1 MILSDISVKRPVFAS
16 VVSILLVVLG
26 IVAFFRLSV
35 REYPDID
42 PPVVS
47 IETGYRGASAAVIES
62 RITQPIEDRI
72 SGIDGVESMT
82 SRSSDGRSNV
92 TIEFSASRDIDAA
105 ANDVRDRI
113 SGVLGNL
120 PIEADPP
127 EIRKVDADD
136 QPIVW
141 VVMTSQQLS
150 RTQLSDYADR
160 FIVDRFGAIE
170 GVARVQ
176 IGGDSRPAM
185 RIWLSRTRLAAFGLT
200 PGDIEAALRRQN
212 VELPAGRVESVSQNL
227 TVRVDRAYQTVDDF
241 AAMVVRRGADG
252 YLVRLG
258 DVARVEKGLQNP
270 YSLFRSDGQTAVG
283 MGVVRQSGANT
294 LEVATAIKAEL
305 ADIRKALPAGVTIR
319 IGGDSSQFI
328 AAAIENVWVTLAEAA
343 ILVVL
348 VIYAFLGSAR
358 ATVIP
363 AITVPICLTATFI
376 VLWAFG
382 LSINL
387 LTLLALV
394 LAIGLVVDDAIVVLE
409 NIHYR
414 IEKGETPLVASYRGA
429 RQVAFAVVA
438 TTAVVCAVFVP
449 VMFISG
455 NTGMLFRE
463 LGAAMIG
470 SVAVSGFIALTLT
483 PMLCSRFLKSDDSHN
498 RFTRW
503 VDGKFD
509 SLGRTYRSL
518 LMRVIYRPFLVGA
531 SAILFVV
538 GCLGVGSTLKSELAP
553 EEDVGNFQVI
563 VTAAVGTGYDRLV
576 VYMNEVET
584 ALLKLAKSGDIRT
597 LMVRAPNSFGA
608 SEDFSGG
615 RVTVFL
621 PAWADRDKSTRDVL
635 EASQKALRGMA
646 TVRVSASVSSGL
658 SRGRGQPIQFVIAGD
673 TYEELARARD
683 KLLAA
688 AEDNPGIVDLDADYK
703 ETKPQVL
710 IDVDTV
716 RAGDLGVSLTEIG
729 ATLETMMGSKRVT
742 TYVDRGEEYY
752 VVLQAERSDR
762 VTPQDLNGVYVR
774 SNRSDQLVPLSNVV
788 ALRSYADAGEL
799 GRYDKLRAITIGG
812 GLAPGYT
819 LGEALTWLEAEAAGI
834 PEITQVGYKGESLA
848 YRQTGNAIYITFAMT
863 ILIVYL
869 VLSAQFESFVHPSV
883 IVLTV
888 PLAVGG
894 GLLGLFVMGGTL
906 NIYSQIGI
914 VMLVGLAAK
923 NGILIVEFANQL
935 RDDGQDITD
944 AVVEAANRRLRPILM
959 TSIATVAG
967 AIPLM
972 LSEGAG
978 AAARSAIGTVVVWG
992 VSIATI
998 LTLFVIPT
1006 FYNKLARRTG
1016 SPNAVARRLER
1027 EIGDTAPQAAE

>member
-1 MILSDISVKRPVFAS
+1 MILSDISVRRPVFAA

-47 IETGYRGASAAVIES
+47 VETNYRGASAAVVES

-72 SGIDGVESMT
+72 SGIEGVESLT

-92 TIEFSASRDIDAA
+92 TIEFSASRNIDAA
-105 ANDVRDRI
+105 ANDVRDRV
-113 SGVLGNL
+113 SGVLGSL
-120 PIEADPP
+120 PEEADPP

-136 QPIVW
+136 QPIIW
-141 VVMTSQQLS
+141 LVMTSNTWS
-150 RTQLSDYADR
+150 KAQLSDYADR
-160 FIVDRFGAIE
+160 FLVDRFGAID

-176 IGGDSRPAM
+176 VGGDARPAM
-185 RIWLSRTRLAAFGLT
+185 RVWLSRARLAAFELT

-212 VELPAGRVESVSQNL
+212 VELPAGRVESASQNL
-227 TVRVDRAYQTVDDF
+227 TVRVDRSYKTVADF
-241 AAMVVRRGADG
+241 SGLILRRGADG

-258 DVARVEKGLQNP
+258 DVARIEQATENP
-270 YSLFRSDGQTAVG
+270 YSLFRSNGQTAVG

-294 LEVATAIKAEL
+294 LEVAATVKAEL
-305 ADIRKALPAGVTIR
+305 ADIRRTLPKDVTIR
-319 IGGDSSQFI
+319 LGTDSSQFI
-328 AAAIENVWVTLAEAA
+328 AAAIDNVWRTLAEAA
-343 ILVVL
+343 ALVVL

-358 ATVIP
+358 ATMIP
-363 AITVPICLTATFI
+363 AITVPICLIATFI
-376 VLWAFG
+376 VLWIFG

-414 IEKGETPLVASYRGA
+414 IEQGETPLVAAYRGA
-429 RQVAFAVVA
+429 RQVAFAVIA
-438 TTAVVCAVFVP
+438 TTVVVCAVFVP

-463 LGAAMIG
+463 LAAAMIG
-470 SVAVSGFIALTLT
+470 AVALSGFIALTLT
-483 PMLCSRFLKSDDSHN
+483 PMLCSRFLKRDDSQN
-498 RFTRW
+498 GFTHW
-503 VDGKFD
+503 VDQKFEI
-509 SLGRTYRSL
+509 LGARYRMVL
-518 LMRVIYRPFLVGA
+518 VRIIYRPMLVGGA
-531 SAILFVV
+531 AMLFVL

-553 EEDVGNFQVI
+553 EEDVGNFQII
-563 VTAAVGTGYDRLV
+563 VNAAVGTGYDRLV
-576 VYMNEVET
+576 VYMREVEA
-584 ALLKLAKSGDIRT
+584 ALMKKVDKGDIRAI
-597 LMVRAPNSFGA
+597 MVRAPNSFGA
-608 SEDFSGG
+608 SEDFSSG

-621 PAWADRDKSTRDVL
+621 PAWADRDQSTRDVL
-635 EASQKALRGMA
+635 EATQKTLRGLPA
-646 TVRVSASVSSGL
+646 VRVSATISSGL

-673 TYEELARARD
+673 TYEDLARARD

-688 AEDNPGIVDLDADYK
+688 ADDNPGLVDLDADYK

-710 IDVDTV
+710 IDVDTA
-716 RAGDLGVSLTEIG
+716 RAGDLGVSLSEIG

-752 VVLQAERSDR
+752 VVLQAEKADR
-762 VTPQDLNGVYVR
+762 VTPADLNGVYVR
-774 SNRSDQLVPLSNVV
+774 SNRGAQLIPLSNVV
-788 ALRSYADAGEL
+788 KLRNYADAGEL
-799 GRYDKLRAITIGG
+799 GRYNKLRAITIGG
-812 GLAPGYT
+812 GLAPGYS
-819 LGEALTWLEAEAAGI
+819 LGEALTWLETEAAGI

-848 YRQTGNAIYITFAMT
+848 YRQAGNAIFGILGMT

-869 VLSAQFESFVHPSV
+869 VLAAQFESFVHPAV

-935 RDDGQDITD
+935 RDEGEAIAD
-944 AVVEAANRRLRPILM
+944 AVIEAASRRLRPILM

-972 LSEGAG
+972 LSDGAG
-978 AAARSAIGTVVVWG
+978 AAARAAIGTVVVWG

-1006 FYNKLARRTG
+1006 FYNRLARRTG
-1016 SPNAVARRLER
+1016 SPNAVTRRLES
-1027 EIGDTAPQAAE
+1027 EMGSPTTEVTK

>member
-1 MILSDISVKRPVFAS
+1 MILSDISVKRPVFAA

-47 IETGYRGASAAVIES
+47 VETNYRGASASVVES

-72 SGIDGVESMT
+72 SGIEGVESLT

-92 TIEFSASRDIDAA
+92 TIEFSASRNIDAA
-105 ANDVRDRI
+105 ANDVRDRV

-120 PIEADPP
+120 PEEADPP

-136 QPIVW
+136 QPIIW
-141 VVMTSQQLS
+141 LVMTSTKLS
-150 RTQLSDYADR
+150 KAQLSDYADR
-160 FIVDRFGAIE
+160 FLVDRFGAID

-176 IGGDSRPAM
+176 VGGDARPAM
-185 RIWLSRTRLAAFGLT
+185 RVWLSRTRLAAFELT

-227 TVRVDRAYQTVDDF
+227 TVRVDRSYQTVADF
-241 AAMVVRRGADG
+241 SGLVIRRGADG

-258 DVARVEKGLQNP
+258 DVARIELATENP
-270 YSLFRSDGQTAVG
+270 YSLFRSNGQTAVG

-294 LEVATAIKAEL
+294 LEVAANVKAEL
-305 ADIRKALPAGVTIR
+305 ADIRKTLPKDVTVR
-319 IGGDSSQFI
+319 LGTDSSQFI
-328 AAAIENVWVTLAEAA
+328 AAAIDNVWTTLAEAA
-343 ILVVL
+343 VLVIL

-358 ATVIP
+358 ATMIP
-363 AITVPICLTATFI
+363 AVTVPICLVATFI
-376 VLWAFG
+376 ILWIFG

-414 IEKGETPLVASYRGA
+414 IEQGETPLVAAYRGA

-438 TTAVVCAVFVP
+438 TTVVVCAVFVP

-463 LGAAMIG
+463 LAAAMIG
-470 SVAVSGFIALTLT
+470 AVALSGFIALTLT
-483 PMLCSRFLKSDDSHN
+483 PMLCSRFLKREDSHN
-498 RFTRW
+498 GFTHW
-503 VDGKFD
+503 VDQKFD
-509 SLGRTYRSL
+509 RLGARYRAL
-518 LMRVIYRPFLVGA
+518 LLQVIYRPMLVGGA
-531 SAILFVV
+531 AFVFV
-538 GCLGVGSTLKSELAP
+538 IGCLGLGSTLKSELAP

-563 VTAAVGTGYDRLV
+563 VNAAVGTGYDRLV
-576 VYMNEVET
+576 VYMRQVEA
-584 ALLKLAKSGDIRT
+584 ALMEKVSKGDIRAI
-597 LMVRAPNSFGA
+597 MVRAPNSFGA
-608 SEDFSGG
+608 SEDFSSG

-621 PAWADRDKSTRDVL
+621 PAWADRSQSTRDVL
-635 EASQKALRGMA
+635 EATQKALKGLPA
-646 TVRVSASVSSGL
+646 VRVSATISSGL

-673 TYEELARARD
+673 TYDDLARARD

-688 AEDNPGIVDLDADYK
+688 ADENPGLVDLDADYK

-716 RAGDLGVSLTEIG
+716 RAGDLGVSLSEIG

-752 VVLQAERSDR
+752 VVLQAEKADR
-762 VTPQDLNGVYVR
+762 VTPADLNGVYVR
-774 SNRSDQLVPLSNVV
+774 SNRGDQLIPLSNVV
-788 ALRSYADAGEL
+788 KLRNYADAGEL
-799 GRYDKLRAITIGG
+799 GRYNKLRAITISGA
-812 GLAPGYT
+812 LAPGYS
-819 LGEALTWLEAEAAGI
+819 LGEALTWLETEAAGI

-848 YRQTGNAIYITFAMT
+848 YRQAGNAILGILGMT

-869 VLSAQFESFVHPSV
+869 VLAAQFESFVHPSV

-935 RDDGQDITD
+935 RDAGQPI
-944 AVVEAANRRLRPILM
+944 AEAIVEAASRRLRPILM

-972 LSEGAG
+972 LSSGAG
-978 AAARSAIGTVVVWG
+978 AAARGAIGTVVVWG
-992 VSIATI
+992 VSLATI

-1006 FYNKLARRTG
+1006 FYARMARRTG
-1016 SPNAVARRLER
+1016 SPNAVARQLDSEM
-1027 EIGDTAPQAAE
+1027 GGTTPQAAE